1 MKNDKNHSA
10 QHSIDDLILLRDA
23 AKISGLSPNHLR
35 LLVRRGDIWGRKL
48 GRDWF
53 TTEEAVREYVSCEH
67 RTGPKP
73 KKRL

>member
-1 MKNDKNHSA
+1 MKNDNNHSTNPG
-10 QHSIDDLILLRDA
+10 IDDLILLREA

-35 LLVRRGDIWGRKL
+35 LLVRRGDIWGKKL

-53 TTEEAVREYVSCEH
+53 TTKYAVMEYISHEH

-73 KKRL
+73 KK

>member
-1 MKNDKNHSA
+1 MKNDNNHSTHPEIA
-10 QHSIDDLILLRDA
+10 DLILLRDA

-35 LLVRRGDIWGRKL
+35 LLVRRGDIWGMKL

-53 TTEEAVREYVSCEH
+53 TTEYAVMKYVSQEH

-73 KKRL
+73 KK